1 MPARIQGL
9 GIGLGINQQGG
20 LGTPSITTASTVIDK
35 WRKLDKTVPF
45 LLAGTETDKEEI
57 GKGNEWIT
65 QVFKTAKQPSGL
77 TFDKYGS
84 AEWLL
89 WSFGFG
95 LGVCTVSSGLYT
107 IHPLD
112 PGITLELPY
121 TTVVAQLAEGGGS
134 AIDVA
139 MLGCQVRTVDLQFHY
154 GPTRA
159 SVKCNTS
166 LAGSG
171 ISTLPSGVPLPSSP
185 VSEAFMSASSMAISV
200 NGVDYVSSKQVL
212 MGSITWDN
220 NQILP
225 LMFTPGSGVD
235 SDGFA
240 VGNRIFIGDR
250 NVKLTFTAFLEASST
265 QYAALVAQSTG
276 VTTVTFTFD
285 ATHYVTFTFPI
296 TSFETVEDVQEEGIV
311 AVTCTM
317 APRYDSTVVG
327 GLANSVMYITG
338 KCGLS
343 NICQ

>member
-9 GIGLGINQQGG
+9 KIGLGNNQQGG
-20 LGTPSITTASTVIDK
+20 LGTPSISTASTSFSL

-45 LLAGTETDKEEI
+45 LKAGTETDKEEV
-57 GKGNEWIT
+57 GKGNEWIS
-65 QVFKTAKQPSGL
+65 QVYKTAKQPSGL
-77 TFDKYGS
+77 AFDKYGS

-89 WSFGFG
+89 WTCGFG
-95 LGVCTVSSGLYT
+95 LGVCTVSGGLYT

-121 TTVVAQLAEGGGS
+121 TTLVTQLAEGGGS
-134 AIDVA
+134 AIDVS
-139 MLGCQVRTVDLQFHY
+139 MLGCIVDSFDIQFHY

-159 SVKCNTS
+159 SVKCNTT

-171 ISTLPSGVPLPSSP
+171 ISTLPSGVSLPSTP
-185 VSEAFMSASSMAISV
+185 VNEAFMSASSMAITV

-212 MGSITWDN
+212 MGSISWKN
-220 NQILP
+220 NPILP
-225 LMFTPGSGVD
+225 LMFTPGSGLD

-250 NVKLTFTAFLEASST
+250 DVQLTFTAFLEASST
-265 QYAALVAQSTG
+265 QYAALVAQTTG

-285 ATHYVTFTFPI
+285 ATHYVTFNFPV
-296 TSFETVEDVQEEGIV
+296 TSFEMVEDVQEDGIV

-327 GLANSVMYITG
+327 GLANNVLNITG
-338 KCGLS
+338 KCNIA